1 MKYNGRMNTA
11 VKTRHLYNFEQAH
24 FRGTRFVKSIPMKNL
39 RKMTKRIWNAFGKN
53 KELPKIIA
61 SKGTLY
67 GGRYLSYNQFNDIH
81 LIRNQRN
88 VITLV
93 HEITHALGFDDHNKR
108 FVDMEFNILE
118 QIFGAHRGELEL
130 TAELFGVDR

>member
-1 MKYNGRMNTA
+1 MNTT
-11 VKTRHLYNFEQAH
+11 VKTRHLYGFEEVY
-24 FRGTRFVKSIPMKNL
+24 FKGTRFSKSLSMNKL
-39 RKMTKRIWNAFGKN
+39 RKLTKKIWNTFGHN
-53 KELPKIIA
+53 KKMPELVA
-61 SKGTLY
+61 DSGVFY
-67 GGRYLSYNQFNDIH
+67 GGRFISYFETNIH
-81 LIRNQRN
+81 LARNQRN

-93 HEITHALGFDDHNKR
+93 HEITHALGFNDHDKR